1 MSSTIEAIGTRVL
14 REPATFMVLVAIW
27 LALLAWMRPLALPD
41 EGRYLDIARWMAE
54 SGDWIVPR
62 VNGLPFLHKPPLYFW
77 LEAGAI
83 QTLGLSPFVGRLV
96 SIASAVAMCSCV
108 LWVVRR
114 THDDASA
121 RWSVAAL
128 ALNPLFYG
136 GAQFANLDMLVA
148 ALITVTIVLGFV
160 AVTSPTPERPIWC
173 AAYVSAAFAVLA
185 KGLIGVLIPGLVLV
199 AWAFACRRPS
209 LITKAIS
216 PAGALLFA
224 IIVAPW
230 FVAVETRYPGFVRYF
245 IGYHHIERFLES
257 GFNNRQGVWFYP
269 AVLVGAMLPW
279 TVAPLINWRT
289 AMTARAPEL
298 SLHTLAGVWF
308 VVVLVFFSIPPSK
321 LVGYIF
327 PLLPAFA
334 IFIGPWFATYRYR
347 RATAVIGALLCVS
360 AVPIATFLKPTGPLG
375 LATTY
380 RTRIAAADRVVFLNK
395 YFFDAAVALDR
406 RMPIYVKDDWS
417 KRADQLP
424 DNIHRQFTE
433 GREFEAASGRALIGK
448 EELDELLGHSQPVWI
463 FAEESAWLAEPK
475 LQKLARV
482 ASEGRFVLLRAN

>member
-1 MSSTIEAIGTRVL
+1 
-14 REPATFMVLVAIW
+14 
-27 LALLAWMRPLALPD
+27 
-41 EGRYLDIARWMAE
+41 
-54 SGDWIVPR
+54 
-62 VNGLPFLHKPPLYFW
+62 
-77 LEAGAI
+77 
-83 QTLGLSPFVGRLV
+83 
-96 SIASAVAMCSCV
+96 
-108 LWVVRR
+108 
-114 THDDASA
+114 
-121 RWSVAAL
+121 
-128 ALNPLFYG
+128 
-136 GAQFANLDMLVA
+136 
-148 ALITVTIVLGFV
+148 
-160 AVTSPTPERPIWC
+160 
-173 AAYVSAAFAVLA
+173 
-185 KGLIGVLIPGLVLV
+185 
-199 AWAFACRRPS
+199 
-209 LITKAIS
+209 
-216 PAGALLFA
+216 
-224 IIVAPW
+224 
-230 FVAVETRYPGFVRYF
+230 
-245 IGYHHIERFLES
+245 
-257 GFNNRQGVWFYP
+257 
-269 AVLVGAMLPW
+269 VLVGAMLPW

-289 AMTARAPEL
+289 AMTARTTEL

-347 RATAVIGALLCVS
+347 RATAVIGALLCVC

-475 LQKLARV
+475 LQELARV

>member
-1 MSSTIEAIGTRVL
+1 
-14 REPATFMVLVAIW
+14 
-27 LALLAWMRPLALPD
+27 
-41 EGRYLDIARWMAE
+41 
-54 SGDWIVPR
+54 
-62 VNGLPFLHKPPLYFW
+62 
-77 LEAGAI
+77 
-83 QTLGLSPFVGRLV
+83 
-96 SIASAVAMCSCV
+96 
-108 LWVVRR
+108 
-114 THDDASA
+114 
-121 RWSVAAL
+121 
-128 ALNPLFYG
+128 LFYG

-160 AVTSPTPERPIWC
+160 ALTSPAPPRPIWY
-173 AAYVSAAFAVLA
+173 AAYVSAGLAVLA

-289 AMTARAPEL
+289 AMIARAPEL
-298 SLHTLAGVWF
+298 SLHTLAAVWF

-334 IFIGPWFATYRYR
+334 IFVGPWFAAYRYR

-360 AVPIATFLKPTGPLG
+360 AVPIAAFVKSNGPVG
-375 LATTY
+375 LAKAFK
-380 RTRIAAADRVVFLNK
+380 TRIAAADDVVFLNK
-395 YFFDAAVALDR
+395 YFFDAAIVLDR
-406 RMPIYVKDDWS
+406 RTPIYLKDDWS

-433 GREFEAASGRALIGK
+433 GREFEAASGRVLIGK
-448 EELDELLGHSQPVWI
+448 EQLKELLMHPQPVWI
-463 FAEESAWLAEPK
+463 FAEESAWLAEPE
-475 LQKLARV
+475 LSALARV
-482 ASEGRFVLLRAN
+482 ASEGRFIPDFVGIVQRRPHDPFAEWFEHHHALAPRHQREGPVQHLEPLDRQSLEAPDGGRCHW